1 MTAPAKASATHAE
14 MASAIRF
21 LAMDAIEQAKSGH
34 PGMPMG
40 MADVATVLFTRF
52 LKFDAKAPKWVDRDR
67 FILSAGHGSMLL
79 YALGY
84 LTGFDD
90 LDIEQIKNFRQ
101 LGYRTAGHPEF
112 GHVAIADTTTGP
124 LGQGIA
130 NSVGFALGEGML
142 AARYGADVVNHYT
155 YVVAGDGCL
164 MEGISQEAITL
175 AGHLKL
181 NKLIVLWDDNHIC
194 IDGDTALSTSD
205 DQKGRFIA
213 AGWNTLACDGHDA
226 ESIAAAI
233 EAARKADKPTLIAC
247 RTIIG
252 KGAPNKSGTEKVHGA
267 PLGGDEI
274 KAARDAANWPYGP
287 FEIPEHVLSAWRA
300 AGSRG
305 QTDRAAWEGRFGKL
319 GEAAKAEFARTQD
332 GTLPAGWQ
340 KTISAFKQKM
350 SSEQPK
356 LATRKS
362 SQDVLEVITAAI
374 PEMIGGSADLT
385 HSNLTNTKACAPSI
399 TPGNYAGRYIHY
411 GIREH
416 GMAAAMNGLALHG
429 GFIPYGGTFL
439 IFANYLWPALRMS
452 AMMEQRVL
460 YVLTHDSIGLGED
473 GPTHQPIE
481 TLAALRATPNVL
493 VFRPADGVET
503 AEAYEAAL
511 LNTKGPSV
519 FALSRQNLP
528 TLRTTHTEENLTA
541 KGGYVLA
548 EAANVAQ
555 GGKRQVTLLA
565 TGSEVSMAMEARAL
579 LAERGVHA
587 AVVSLPCWE
596 LFDRQSK
603 EYRASVLGEGTVR
616 VAVEALGTFGWE
628 RYVGLDGAVI
638 GMNGFGAS
646 APADKLYAHF
656 GITARAVADAALERL

>member
-1 MTAPAKASATHAE
+1 
-14 MASAIRF
+14 
-21 LAMDAIEQAKSGH
+21 
-34 PGMPMG
+34 
-40 MADVATVLFTRF
+40 
-52 LKFDAKAPKWVDRDR
+52 
-67 FILSAGHGSMLL
+67 
-79 YALGY
+79 
-84 LTGFDD
+84 
-90 LDIEQIKNFRQ
+90 
-101 LGYRTAGHPEF
+101 
-112 GHVAIADTTTGP
+112 
-124 LGQGIA
+124 GQGIA

-142 AARYGADVVNHYT
+142 AARYGQDVVNHYT
-155 YVVAGDGCL
+155 YVIAGDGCL

-205 DQKGRFIA
+205 DQKGRFAA

-226 ESIAAAI
+226 EAIAEAI
-233 EAARKADKPTLIAC
+233 EAARKSDKPTLIAC

-252 KGAPNKSGTEKVHGA
+252 KGAPTKSGTEKIHGA
-267 PLGGDEI
+267 PLGADEI

-287 FEIPEHVLSAWRA
+287 FEIPAHVLSAWRA

-305 QTDRAAWEGRFGKL
+305 QAERAAWEGRFSKL
-319 GEAAKAEFARTQD
+319 SEAAKAEFARTQD
-332 GTLPAGWQ
+332 GTLPEGWQ
-340 KTISAFKQKM
+340 KTISAFKQKI
-350 SSEQPK
+350 STEQPK
-356 LATRKS
+356 VATRKA

-399 TPGNYAGRYIHY
+399 APGDYAGRYIHY

-473 GPTHQPIE
+473 GPTHQPVE
-481 TLAALRATPNVL
+481 TLSALRATPNVL
-493 VFRPADGVET
+493 VFRPADAVET
-503 AEAYEAAL
+503 AEAYEAAM
-511 LNTKGPSV
+511 LNAKGPSV

-528 TLRTTHTEENLTA
+528 TLRTTHTEDNLTA
-541 KGGYVLA
+541 KGGYVLVEA
-548 EAANVAQ
+548 E
-555 GGKRQVTLLA
+555 GKRQVTLLA
-565 TGSEVSMAMEARAL
+565 TGSEVSLALDARKL
-579 LAERGVHA
+579 LAERGVQA

-596 LFDRQSK
+596 LFDRQPK

-638 GMNGFGAS
+638 GMAGFGAS
-646 APADKLYAHF
+646 APADKLYEHF
-656 GITARAVADAALERL
+656 GITARAVADAALARL